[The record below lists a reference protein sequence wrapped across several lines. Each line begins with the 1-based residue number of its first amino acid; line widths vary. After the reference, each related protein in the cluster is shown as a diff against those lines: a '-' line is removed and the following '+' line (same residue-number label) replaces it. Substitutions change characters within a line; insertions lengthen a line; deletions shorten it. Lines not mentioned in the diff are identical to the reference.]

1 MAIVVEFRV
10 EVEAKVVVVVTEV
23 GEFKSVEAVEKVQV
37 QIGRRTMQVCY
48 LRGLLVQ
55 LLVHFRDPVFSRS
68 WISGRPRIFQP
79 KCSLWLCTYF
89 RWLFDLWGWSCRPLS
104 GATLLFSLS
113 SGWIS
118 VGQKPGCGG
127 MSPKFRP
134 DFWDLVVEGVK
145 VQGIVP
151 VAPWSNQ

>member
-68 WISGRPRIFQP
+68 
-79 KCSLWLCTYF
+79 
-89 RWLFDLWGWSCRPLS
+89 
-104 GATLLFSLS
+104 
-113 SGWIS
+113 
-118 VGQKPGCGG
+118 
-127 MSPKFRP
+127 
-134 DFWDLVVEGVK
+134 
-145 VQGIVP
+145 
-151 VAPWSNQ
+151 